1 MDKIIDDLS
10 TAISGLLKIYA
21 RNRDDKALELA
32 QETFRYGHA
41 LLKKQSPAAKLA
53 EPCK

>member
-21 RNRDDKALELA
+21 RNKDDKALKLA
-32 QETFRYGHA
+32 RETFRYGHA
-41 LLKKQSPAAKLA
+41 LLKKQSPAAELA